1 MHRIAAPRSARR
13 WLLGSLFLLALVACA
28 SQPPGSLDR
37 PPQIP
42 AEVSNTDWAQ
52 DMQRFAVQDQQQPPP
67 QRAVLFVGSSSI
79 RLWDS
84 LAQDFPGVAVINRGF
99 GGSEVRDSTWYADR
113 IVYPYHPA
121 TVVLYAGDNDLANG
135 RTPEQVGQDTAVFI
149 ERVQKRLP
157 KARIVIISTKPS
169 PSRANLLDAQ
179 RQANALVQREAH
191 QRGAVF
197 VDVFTPMLD
206 AQGQPR
212 ESLFIQD
219 RLHMNAAG
227 YAIWKQLLAPYVH

>member
-1 MHRIAAPRSARR
+1 LHCIAAPPSARR